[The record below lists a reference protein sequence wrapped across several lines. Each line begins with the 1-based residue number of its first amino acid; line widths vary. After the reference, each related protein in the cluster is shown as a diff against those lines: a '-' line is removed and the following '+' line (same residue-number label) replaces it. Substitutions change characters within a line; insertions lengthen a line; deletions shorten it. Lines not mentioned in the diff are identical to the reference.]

1 MPPEVESRIIEA
13 YNNLLEHDTTE
24 LDSNG
29 KKYANRV
36 ICGDAYKNLRK
47 LPNNSIDLCYLD
59 LPFFAKRIFE
69 VETKDGQFNYFD
81 DR

>member
-47 LPNNSIDLCYLD
+47 LPNNSIDLG
-59 LPFFAKRIFE
+59 FFSGRFTGRFKVKFE
-69 VETKDGQFNYFD
+69 GIHFEYSS
-81 DR
+81 